1 MWGVVTPVFKQEINS
16 TLFLCDA
23 DTVAQV
29 TLRLEQEM
37 RTGGGW
43 QDQMGALYPG
53 LAIFFALKKLGILR
67 VSAKTELKGLD
78 VTEHGQDAYAS
89 FQFFSNT

>member
-1 MWGVVTPVFKQEINS
+1 MTYDFGLPVLKSDVRSPKSEFKQ
-16 TLFLCDA
+16 
-23 DTVAQV
+23 
-29 TLRLEQEM
+29 
-37 RTGGGW
+37 
-43 QDQMGALYPG
+43 
-53 LAIFFALKKLGILR
+53 LGILR